1 MTGPA
6 KASRPQDKRFGTMIR
21 NRKLGLAIVSAI
33 SALLAA
39 CGDST
44 PKQQQ
49 APPPP
54 SVVVEPVKLHDL
66 AEERSFTGRIEA
78 IDKVQIRARVQGYLK
93 ARNFEEGAEVKK
105 DDLLFEIEPE
115 PFELA
120 VNQASANL
128 ANAEAAQTLAEQT
141 YQRALELTD
150 RGTASKASLD
160 SAQSSLR
167 QAQAN
172 VKARQA
178 ELQTAQLNLSYTR
191 IMAPMAGRI
200 GRSAYSVGNLVG
212 PDSGSLALLVR
223 QDPVYVTFPVPYSL
237 LLRVK
242 RGGRS
247 EDGVFIKLRLADGS
261 MYEPEGQIAFEDVQA
276 TSSTDSVTI
285 RGKIANPKRL
295 LIDQQ
300 LVNVF
305 VIRRQPE
312 KKLVI
317 SQSALLLDQQ
327 GPYVLVVDDQNKVS
341 ITRITVGEQ
350 RGPLIVV
357 DSGLNAD
364 QRVIVS
370 GHQKARPGSVV
381 DPQTAS
387 MSSTLST
394 TTAKR

>member
-1 MTGPA
+1 
-6 KASRPQDKRFGTMIR
+6 MIR
-21 NRKLGLAIVSAI
+21 NVKLGLAIVSTIAT
-33 SALLAA
+33 LLAA
-39 CGDST
+39 CGDSAT
-44 PKQQQ
+44 KRPP

-120 VNQASANL
+120 VNQAAANL
-128 ANAEAAQTLAEQT
+128 ANSEAAQTLAEQT
-141 YQRALELTD
+141 YQRSLELTD

-160 SAQSSLR
+160 SAQSQLR

-200 GRSAYSVGNLVG
+200 GRSTYSVGNLVG
-212 PDSGSLALLVR
+212 PDSGSLALLVK
-223 QDPVYVTFPVPYSL
+223 QDPVYVTFPVPYAL

-242 RGGRS
+242 KGGRS
-247 EDGVFIKLRLADGS
+247 EDGVYIKLRLADGT
-261 MYEPEGQIAFEDVQA
+261 MYEPEGQMAFEDVQA
-276 TSSTDSVTI
+276 TASTDSVTI
-285 RGKIANPKRL
+285 RGQIANPKRL

-327 GPYVLVVDDQNKVS
+327 GPYVLVVDDQNKVN

-350 RGPLIVV
+350 RGSLIVV
-357 DSGLNAD
+357 DSGLSAD
-364 QRVIVS
+364 ERVIVS
-370 GHQKARPGSVV
+370 GHQKVRPGAVV
-381 DPQTAS
+381 DPQTVS
-387 MSSTLST
+387 KGSTLST
-394 TTAKR
+394 TTVKR